1 MKKIFSLLIALF
13 FIISCSSD
21 SSSEDF
27 TGKVFYGVAT
37 ASCAPTTIEN
47 LTPDEYVF
55 MSFVDE
61 NDNEVSYQPRPNTW
75 YKMCNGSA
83 CMWAKTGSDV
93 SPVDSPVSFD
103 FINTEYNSPCQ

>member
-1 MKKIFSLLIALF
+1 MKKIILGIASVLLC
-13 FIISCSSD
+13 ISCSSD

-27 TGKVFYGVAT
+27 SGKIFYGVAS
-37 ASCAPTTIEN
+37 ASCSPTTITN
-47 LTPDEYVF
+47 LSAKDYVL

-61 NDNEVSYQPRPNTW
+61 NGDEISYQPRPNTW

-83 CMWAKTGSDV
+83 CMWAKTGNDV
-93 SPVDSPVSFD
+93 SPKDSPISFD

>member
-1 MKKIFSLLIALF
+1 MKNFLIVTTIVLLSF
-13 FIISCSSD
+13 SCSSD
-21 SSSEDF
+21 SSSSDL

-37 ASCAPTTIEN
+37 ASCAPTTIDN
-47 LTPDEYVF
+47 LTPDEYVL

-75 YKMCNGSA
+75 YRMCNGSA

-93 SPVDSPVSFD
+93 SPVDSPISFD
-103 FINTEYNSPCQ
+103 FIKTEYTSPCQ